1 MSRDLGYVCTH
12 YMYVNKLHINME
24 KCRFIHFKPSNKENA
39 VTAEFDVKIGDKIL
53 KQVSKTKFLGIIIDN
68 KLSWDTHK

>member
-1 MSRDLGYVCTH
+1 
-12 YMYVNKLHINME
+12 ME
-24 KCRFIHFKPSNKENA
+24 KCCFIHFKPSNKENS
-39 VTAEFDVKIGDKIL
+39 VTAELDVKIGDEIL

>member
-1 MSRDLGYVCTH
+1 
-12 YMYVNKLHINME
+12 ME

-39 VTAEFDVKIGDKIL
+39 VTAEFYVKIGDKIL